1 MHAARSGRSSLARA
15 VARRSVDLEPRGEDL
30 GSKFAP
36 SSHMTQASLV
46 WLTTWT
52 ERRAAACIQAAARA
66 TLARKTR
73 AAARLQE
80 VLRVKLA
87 PLHAAA
93 TRVQAAARG
102 LLARRWLA
110 LAVAA
115 AELNLA
121 AITIQRAALPFITCR
136 LTAAIAQLCVRLAA
150 ASSLGQT
157 DILSQLAQRASGLTM
172 VTEHTGKAA
181 AGQMRGGKAATSAAG
196 AKNRRDHDN
205 DMMKYL
211 ASLSLRA
218 GLAPATMALGAL
230 FFPLVMPA
238 AEFNGDQCEAL
249 ELAIVRRMAC
259 VEAESRELAW
269 AVHNAVHAEYN
280 YFIQEVRGFSQEEII
295 CDTPDYFTGLA
306 RRLSDYLKNVDST
319 PSMSSSGG
327 MPSPTASAAPTRR
340 RGGAGTFSWG
350 ATTSPS
356 PTSSRRRCVAS
367 AADRC
372 KRRRSRPPSMI
383 NSDSGWH
390 HCLLNKKDESETDSW
405 SDTDEE
411 SGRDDDF

>member
-1 MHAARSGRSSLARA
+1 M
-15 VARRSVDLEPRGEDL
+15 
-30 GSKFAP
+30 
-36 SSHMTQASLV
+36 
-46 WLTTWT
+46 
-52 ERRAAACIQAAARA
+52 
-66 TLARKTR
+66 
-73 AAARLQE
+73 
-80 VLRVKLA
+80 
-87 PLHAAA
+87 
-93 TRVQAAARG
+93 
-102 LLARRWLA
+102 
-110 LAVAA
+110 
-115 AELNLA
+115 
-121 AITIQRAALPFITCR
+121 
-136 LTAAIAQLCVRLAA
+136 
-150 ASSLGQT
+150 
-157 DILSQLAQRASGLTM
+157 
-172 VTEHTGKAA
+172 
-181 AGQMRGGKAATSAAG
+181 
-196 AKNRRDHDN
+196 
-205 DMMKYL
+205 
-211 ASLSLRA
+211 
-218 GLAPATMALGAL
+218 
-230 FFPLVMPA
+230 
-238 AEFNGDQCEAL
+238 
-249 ELAIVRRMAC
+249 RRMAC